1 MKEYM
6 TVEELQKIEKDNYKG
21 VEITTDP
28 NPINGYGTG
37 NTKILKRSSG
47 GTIQVPQINGGDS
60 ACGNRLPCGVCL
72 LTNKKCPLLVEE
84 NKITVG
90 DPPYP
95 YSPFTWCST
104 STKDQDSNNSVITV
118 VNNED

>member
-6 TVEELQKIEKDNYKG
+6 TVEELKEIEKDNYKG

-28 NPINGYGTG
+28 NPINGYGTS

-47 GTIQVPQINGGDS
+47 GTIQVPQMNGGDGE
-60 ACGNRLPCGVCL
+60 CDNRLPCGVCL
-72 LTNKKCPLLVEE
+72 LTNKKCPLLVGES
-84 NKITVG
+84 KITVG

-104 STKDQDSNNSVITV
+104 STKDQDGNNSVLTA
-118 VNNED
+118 VNNEN